1 MCKKAKK
8 YGSLNRKGGVGP
20 PDGVVV
26 GWGMVGY
33 GFEVSSVGC
42 LSTGRQHQPRRTRG
56 IGARGHGL
64 NLIYRTRC
72 AGLLPWGIGCAIL
85 LISSACFLRRPT
97 KTAGGW
103 PYSSRSVASEV

>member
-8 YGSLNRKGGVGP
+8 YGSLNKKGGVGP

-33 GFEVSSVGC
+33 GFEVSSVGY

-56 IGARGHGL
+56 TGSRARPDLPHPLRGLAIGGHWL
-64 NLIYRTRC
+64 RDL
-72 AGLLPWGIGCAIL
+72 AHLVSVLPE
-85 LISSACFLRRPT
+85 
-97 KTAGGW
+97 TANQDGG
-103 PYSSRSVASEV
+103 RVAL